1 MTFER
6 LILMLEI
13 VSDRCKAQ
21 MPDETVATG
30 TGKTPLS
37 KNNDRR
43 IDDRSM
49 IDAIGANYSG

>member
-1 MTFER
+1 
-6 LILMLEI
+6 MLEI
-13 VSDRCKAQ
+13 VSDRCKAK
-21 MPDETVATG
+21 MPDETGATE